1 MYESLL
7 SMKGK
12 VALVTGASSGLGAH
26 FAKVLAQAQ
35 AQVVVTARRTTKL
48 SQLVADIES
57 HGGKAIA
64 VAMDV
69 TDQASVVSAFDQA
82 EAAFGTVDVLIN
94 NAGVADSKGFLKIDE
109 ESWDFLM
116 DTNLKGAWRVAREA
130 AQRLVNKG
138 QPGSI
143 VNISSILGLRV
154 GVGHSTYCISKA
166 GVIQMTKAMA
176 LELIRKGI
184 RVNAIC
190 PGYFETE
197 MNGDYFQTEAGQ
209 AYIAGTPAR
218 RLGSLNELDAP
229 LLMLSSDAGS
239 FISGV
244 ALPVDGAHLTSAL

>member
-26 FAKVLAQAQ
+26 FAKVLAQSQ

-109 ESWDFLM
+109 DSWDFVM

-143 VNISSILGLRV
+143 VNISSILGVRV

-197 MNGDYFQTEAGQ
+197 INGHYFQTEAGQ

>member
-109 ESWDFLM
+109 DSWDFVM

-143 VNISSILGLRV
+143 VNISSILGVRV